1 MDTMG
6 SRHNAACMAAAHL
19 YHDPRFPDDLRE
31 TVSHL
36 TVGGGGIQISELGG
50 LRAQV

>member
-1 MDTMG
+1 MPHVW
-6 SRHNAACMAAAHL
+6 RL
-19 YHDPRFPDDLRE
+19 LIFIPDDLRE